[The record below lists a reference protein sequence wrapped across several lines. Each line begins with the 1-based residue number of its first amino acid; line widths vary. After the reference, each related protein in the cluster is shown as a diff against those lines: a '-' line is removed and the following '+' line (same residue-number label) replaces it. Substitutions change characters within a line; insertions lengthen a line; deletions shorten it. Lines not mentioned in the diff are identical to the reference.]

1 MTLHSLKQVTIV
13 CESLA
18 REAVLGVLQ
27 DAGAQG
33 WTIATVEGLGPGGA
47 RGGEIPEL
55 ANLRLEVLLQP
66 AAAARV
72 LERLERD
79 LLPRYA
85 MIVWEIDVRVLR
97 PARF

>member
-1 MTLHSLKQVTIV
+1 MTLHPLKQVTIV
-13 CESLA
+13 CEALA
-18 REAVLGVLQ
+18 REAVLAVLE
-27 DAGAQG
+27 DAGAHG
-33 WTIATVEGLGPGGA
+33 WTLATVEGQGPGGA

-66 AAAARV
+66 AAATMV

-79 LLPRYA
+79 LFPRYA
-85 MIVWEIDVRVLR
+85 MIAWETDVRVLR

>member
-13 CESLA
+13 CEALA
-18 REAVLGVLQ
+18 REAVLGVLK
-27 DAGAQG
+27 DAGAHG
-33 WTIATVEGLGPGGA
+33 WTIATVEGQGPGGA

-66 AAAARV
+66 EAATTV
-72 LERLERD
+72 LQRLERE
-79 LLPRYA
+79 LFSRYA
-85 MIVWEIDVRVLR
+85 MIAWETDVRVLR

>member
-13 CESLA
+13 CEALS
-18 REAVLGVLQ
+18 REAVLAVLE
-27 DAGAQG
+27 DEGARG
-33 WTIATVEGLGPGGA
+33 WTIATVEGQGPGGA

-66 AAAARV
+66 AVAAMV

-79 LLPRYA
+79 LFPRYA
-85 MIVWEIDVRVLR
+85 MIAWETDVRVLR